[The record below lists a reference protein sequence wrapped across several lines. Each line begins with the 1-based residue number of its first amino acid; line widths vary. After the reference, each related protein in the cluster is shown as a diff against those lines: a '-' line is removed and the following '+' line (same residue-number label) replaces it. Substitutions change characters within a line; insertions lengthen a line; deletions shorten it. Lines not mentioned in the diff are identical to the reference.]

1 VVKGVSIS
9 GADGASERGVKCGQ
23 ISGADGASDCGVKC
37 VFVSEADGASDSGLE
52 SGPFGCLSYTS
63 GRDMG
68 GAAVAVALIA
78 TEWLRHSR
86 VVTSS
91 SLASALS

>member
-1 VVKGVSIS
+1 MESVSSS
-9 GADGASERGVKCGQ
+9 GTDGASESSMKCGQ

-37 VFVSEADGASDSGLE
+37 VSMSGADGASDSGLE
-52 SGPFGCLSYTS
+52 SGPFDCLSYTS
-63 GRDMG
+63 GRNMG

-86 VVTSS
+86 VVTSP